1 MDAAAAGL
9 DLRPR
14 AHVPFLRRRAKAFG
28 SDNLKSGVNKAS
40 FYDPEINR
48 TYGAMAAHYGVGIL
62 PARPGKPT
70 SSTVHSRSSYQRTP
84 DGFSRPLTTPAVVP
98 ARLEAKLIDAGWAKE
113 VKAPKGAPVWRRDAN
128 AGRAF
133 GLKLTT
139 AGMEAIATAGDEPGA
154 RTTEASKIQ
163 VAQEAAVERA
173 NSSAASG
180 ERRQDSREGEY
191 RSFRQTPERR
201 RLGGRHGWRCPA
213 DGSSDWVL
221 GSTARDISGSNPS
234 RSTRKSPPAAVASG
248 AELNHSAAASTM
260 RSRRSLER
268 PIPPPPILAA

>member
-48 TYGAMAAHYGVGIL
+48 TYGAMAAHYGVGNPPGAAGKAHVINGSLAFVL
-62 PARPGKPT
+62 PAHT
-70 SSTVHSRSSYQRTP
+70 

-154 RTTEASKIQ
+154 RTAEASKIQ

-173 NSSAASG
+173 
-180 ERRQDSREGEY
+180 
-191 RSFRQTPERR
+191 TPRR
-201 RLGGRHGWRCPA
+201 RAATAVRTSR
-213 DGSSDWVL
+213 DG
-221 GSTARDISGSNPS
+221 
-234 RSTRKSPPAAVASG
+234 
-248 AELNHSAAASTM
+248 E
-260 RSRRSLER
+260 
-268 PIPPPPILAA
+268 